1 MSCARSHGVEGGLA
15 DSLEPYFAPK
25 RIDASRAEEPMLTEA
40 PTGGDMGEN
49 ETGVGEAHHFA
60 GLLVD
65 DRLDATEDL
74 KRSVAIGHH
83 LHVEP
88 ESAILL
94 VLIDGAHDLVL
105 GANLDHLARLQIQH
119 VVGRWPLS
127 ESPDVRIGT
136 SAPMHPH
143 DGVESGDRDLADK
156 IDEPHIPCGEVLQ

>member
-25 RIDASRAEEPMLTEA
+25 RIDASRAEEPVLTEA
-40 PTGGDMGEN
+40 PTAGDISEH
-49 ETGVGEAHHFA
+49 EAGVGEAHHFA

-88 ESAILL
+88 ESAVLL

-105 GANLDHLARLQIQH
+105 GADPDHLARLQIQH
-119 VVGRWPLS
+119 VVGRWPRG

-136 SAPMHPH
+136 SAPMHAH
-143 DGVESGDRDLADK
+143 DYVERGDRDVAHK
-156 IDEPHIPCGEVLQ
+156 IEEPHIP